1 MEPIGVI
8 EIYRTN
14 DIVKLSWIQALM
26 SDAGIECVV
35 LDQHASI
42 IEGSIGAIQRRIM
55 VLEEDANQARRV
67 LTDAGELE
75 EQP

>member
-1 MEPIGVI
+1 MI

-75 EQP
+75 EQQ

>member
-1 MEPIGVI
+1 MV

-14 DIVKLSWIQALM
+14 DIVKLSWIQALL
-26 SDAGIECVV
+26 SDAGIECVL

-55 VLEEDANQARRV
+55 VLEDDAMQARRV

-75 EQP
+75 KQL

>member
-1 MEPIGVI
+1 MI

-35 LDQHASI
+35 LDEHASI